1 MDAFLSR
8 KRLRVEEPIIQ
19 SEQKLDGLR
28 IPSDQEDAESTDM
41 KLAILASQY
50 SHIIPEALL
59 ELLVEAGGSVEKV
72 AAMIGV
78 SQSLPPPRK
87 RSAHGIGLQSSL
99 TSFQQTGIISKAP
112 SARLA
117 PLTRKGA
124 TLHLY
129 TPGDVAAHTPCSII
143 HNFLPTAEAN
153 ALLRELLDEACTF
166 GRQSF
171 KVFDNVVQSPH
182 SACFY
187 VDNLE
192 EIQKQKTEYLYNG
205 AYLEDVRQLTPQMR
219 SVSSKVQPAV
229 NEEIARRIET
239 HYPDSKKL
247 RFQSPDPWVPNAAF
261 VNRYKGKFV
270 RHIINSVRNDCCN

>member
-1 MDAFLSR
+1 MDAFVSR
-8 KRLRVEEPIIQ
+8 KRLRIDEPII
-19 SEQKLDGLR
+19 EGEPEFARLR
-28 IPSDQEDAESTDM
+28 MPSDQEDAESTDM

-50 SHIIPEALL
+50 PDVGPESLL
-59 ELLVEAGGSVEKV
+59 DLLVAAGGSVEK
-72 AAMIGV
+72 AADVIGGPKSV
-78 SQSLPPPRK
+78 SSPRK
-87 RSAHGIGLQSSL
+87 RSAPGIGLQASL
-99 TSFQQTGIISKAP
+99 VSFQQRGDMPKTP
-112 SARLA
+112 SVKIA

-129 TPGDVAAHTPCSII
+129 TPEDVAIHTPCSII

-192 EIQKQKTEYLYNG
+192 EIRKQKTEYLYNG
-205 AYLEDVRQLTPQMR
+205 SYLEDVRQLTPQMR

-229 NEEIARRIET
+229 NAEIARRIET

-247 RFQSPDPWVPNAAF
+247 RFQSPDPWIPNAAF
-261 VNRYKGKFV
+261 VNRYRGKLVLRFFNTV
-270 RHIINSVRNDCCN
+270 RSDCCN